1 MIHLQANVSYFSRI
15 YFFGER
21 AKDFFLI
28 FLGATSQDF
37 SMLPTAI
44 IKRLRLCHA
53 LIKQL
58 FTHKKI

>member
-1 MIHLQANVSYFSRI
+1 MFHIFQGFI
-15 YFFGER
+15 
-21 AKDFFLI
+21 FLEKGLEI
-28 FLGATSQDF
+28 SFFLGATSQDF

-58 FTHKKI
+58 CTHKKI